1 MDPSNAQSPRR
12 TLRLPVLTDGAGGP
26 HGFHA
31 LASDGDGSGGGVLT
45 RPLGAAAGRDLCTDC
60 GLSRTAEPRRCGR
73 ACQFV
78 RPDYPGLE
86 AQVHGRAR
94 DPERPDEIF
103 FGPFRRMLRA
113 ALDPPREGAQWTGIT
128 TRIGERLLATGAVD
142 AVLTVAPDPADRWRP
157 VPVLVTRP
165 EDMAAVR
172 GMRMGYAPLLALLE
186 PARDAGYRRLL
197 VIGIP
202 CQVYALRALG
212 YGDQDV
218 EFCSHLT
225 SLHQPSLVQS
235 VEFTESPRRATVLLN
250 TGLLATQSPL
260 PGYFLRFLEEHP
272 DSALADLLAF
282 FAHPLLRRMVLAQ
295 AAELDAFGP
304 SFTPTRLRT
313 LELLGLRS
321 PSTIHWLFQAAFP
334 ELSVVVRRGRE
345 RVAFP
350 CQSVRLGHTAFGDGS
365 SFGAVAYT
373 LLPGIEV
380 VLHSEEPRCRTGQH
394 TAARHLRVGSTG
406 RRDAVIAQGKA

>member
-1 MDPSNAQSPRR
+1 MQAAIATRATEL
-12 TLRLPVLTDGAGGP
+12 TLP
-26 HGFHA
+26 
-31 LASDGDGSGGGVLT
+31 
-45 RPLGAAAGRDLCTDC
+45 
-60 GLSRTAEPRRCGR
+60 
-73 ACQFV
+73 
-78 RPDYPGLE
+78 
-86 AQVHGRAR
+86 
-94 DPERPDEIF
+94 
-103 FGPFRRMLRA
+103 
-113 ALDPPREGAQWTGIT
+113 
-128 TRIGERLLATGAVD
+128 
-142 AVLTVAPDPADRWRP
+142 
-157 VPVLVTRP
+157 
-165 EDMAAVR
+165 
-172 GMRMGYAPLLALLE
+172 ALL
-186 PARDAGYRRLL
+186 
-197 VIGIP
+197 
-202 CQVYALRALG
+202 YALRALG
-212 YGDQDV
+212 YEDQDV

-235 VEFTESPRRATVLLN
+235 VDFTESPRRATVLLN

-282 FAHPLLRRMVLAQ
+282 FAHPLLRRMALAQ

-373 LLPGIEV
+373 LLPGLEV

-394 TAARHLRVGSTG
+394 WHEEAVRRLADWVLPRLTAVELQLRITLVVQEEEGWLILGEQPQLGLQPLYESDPARRPHSRQLLLFCGDVSL
-406 RRDAVIAQGKA
+406 AAIARLQQSLIAPSLGVS